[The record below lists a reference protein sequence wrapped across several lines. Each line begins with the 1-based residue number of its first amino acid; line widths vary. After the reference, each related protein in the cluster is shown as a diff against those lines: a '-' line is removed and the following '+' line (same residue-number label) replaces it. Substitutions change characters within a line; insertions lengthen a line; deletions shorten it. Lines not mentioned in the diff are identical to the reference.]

1 MKRIATVGGL
11 LVGATALTV
20 AASGGGDA
28 PSRPKITGIAAV
40 QIRTTVFDKSVEF
53 YSSLVGKSLP
63 TAEPN
68 TSTEDAEHQA
78 TFSLPSGQTLRVGSF
93 AAPGPYPM
101 VNDVAFFTD
110 DASALLR
117 YLQSQGV
124 EAQTFGKGS
133 MAGVRVQDPEGH
145 RLTFFRRSPDAKRQS
160 EINAAGEQLPIL
172 HVGFVVANR
181 EKMDHFYKEILGFR
195 LYWQGGM
202 NDERVDWVSMQ
213 VPNGTDWIEYMLNV
227 PENANKHLR
236 GVMNHIALGAADVRA
251 AAERWKKNGGTL
263 VEAPKIG
270 RDGKWQ
276 LNLYD
281 PDETR
286 VELMGFTP
294 VEKPC
299 CAEFTGPHPKP

>member
-1 MKRIATVGGL
+1 MKRIAAVAGL

-28 PSRPKITGIAAV
+28 PPRPKITGIASV
-40 QIRTTVFDKSVEF
+40 QIRTTVFDQSVEF
-53 YSSLVGKSLP
+53 YSSLVGKPLR

-68 TSTEDAEHQA
+68 IWTEDAEQQA
-78 TFSLPSGQTLRVGSF
+78 IFPLPSGQTLRVGSF
-93 AAPGPYPM
+93 AAPGPSPM

-110 DASALLR
+110 DAPALLR

-124 EAQTFGKGS
+124 EAQAFGTGS
-133 MAGVRVQDPEGH
+133 SAAVKVQDPEGH
-145 RLTFFRRSPDAKRQS
+145 RLVFIRPSPDGPPQS
-160 EINAAGEQLPIL
+160 GLTAAGEKLPIL
-172 HVGFVVANR
+172 HVGFVVTNR
-181 EKMDHFYKEILGFR
+181 ERMDHFYKEILGFR

-202 NDERVDWVSMQ
+202 KEERVDWVSMQ
-213 VPNGTDWIEYMLNV
+213 VPDGTDWIEYMLNV

-251 AAERWKKNGGTL
+251 AAERLQKNGLTL

-281 PDETR
+281 PDDTR
-286 VELMGFTP
+286 VELMGFAP

-299 CAEFTGPHPKP
+299 CAAFTGKHPKP